1 MKIALT
7 FQKRNP
13 QDDPENYNLKRIIAV
28 FNSTESALDT
38 LALIASD
45 DTENYTIGDA
55 RYDNALGIYRIQRVD
70 ALEIKRGWI
79 CRTSLITD
87 NK

>member
-1 MKIALT
+1 MKIAITL
-7 FQKRNP
+7 QKRNP
-13 QDDPENYNLKRIIAV
+13 RNLGHFNIKGIIAV
-28 FNSTESALDT
+28 FNSIESALDA

-55 RYDNALGIYRIQRVD
+55 RYDSELGIYRIQRVG

-79 CRTSLITD
+79 TRSSLITE
-87 NK
+87 

>member
-1 MKIALT
+1 MKIAITL
-7 FQKRNP
+7 QKRNP
-13 QDDPENYNLKRIIAV
+13 HNPANFNLKGIIAV

-55 RYDNALGIYRIQRVD
+55 RYDSALGIYRIQRVD

-79 CRTSLITD
+79 TRTSLITD